1 MDKKVLFV
9 IVLICFSG
17 IVKAGRPA
25 ELDSLVI
32 DKSMIYDLDSLLDVA
47 TGNKTISDKISVD
60 TTRMPEVL
68 SNAPAI
74 EIPQTVAEAPCPDIH
89 LKLENLVLN
98 PADSLLLIANPLF
111 IDLVYKKEPSNF
123 DWRKQ
128 LYPYTFFFGK
138 KPNVLYQKSLKTFE
152 IPTVTESIT
161 ALRANAL
168 KNIAITASE
177 LIVFRYE
184 NLPGTEKIKGGIMNG
199 RGYDDLKLVNIANL
213 NDARKSKPAVP
224 KIERNPWTK
233 KASTMIQF
241 SQNFVSDNWYQGGSK
256 SVAILG
262 ILNGQLNYDDK
273 KNIQWD
279 NNGEWRMGF
288 NSVDGAIRP
297 LNTNDDIFRINSKLG
312 IKAGGKWFYSGS
324 VDFSTQFFHNYK
336 SITSTEM
343 KATFLSPVRLN
354 VGVGLDY
361 KYKKLFSLMLSPV
374 SYKYIYVD
382 DIELVNPNLFGIATG
397 EKVLSVVGS
406 SFKALLSYAPAKEIQ
421 LDSKLSFYT
430 NYEKVEVDWEIVT
443 NFTINRFLSTRL
455 SLNPRYDNTQILAAG
470 KKSKIQFKELLSF
483 GISYK
488 FLN

>member
-74 EIPQTVAEAPCPDIH
+74 EIPQTVAEAPCPEIH

-397 EKVLSVVGS
+397 EKVLSEVGS

>member
-152 IPTVTESIT
+152 IPTVSESIT

-177 LIVFRYE
+177 LIVYRYE
-184 NLPGTEKIKGGIMNG
+184 NLPGTEKIKSGIMNG

-397 EKVLSVVGS
+397 EKVLSEVGS

>member
-47 TGNKTISDKISVD
+47 TGNKTISDKISMD

-397 EKVLSVVGS
+397 EKVLSEVGS

>member
-152 IPTVTESIT
+152 IPTVSESIT

-177 LIVFRYE
+177 LIVYRYE

-397 EKVLSVVGS
+397 EKVLSEVGS

>member
-152 IPTVTESIT
+152 IPTVSESIT

-177 LIVFRYE
+177 LIVYRYE

-199 RGYDDLKLVNIANL
+199 RGYDELKLVNIADL

-241 SQNFVSDNWYQGGSK
+241 SQNFLSDNWYQGGSK
-256 SVAILG
+256 SIAILG

-397 EKVLSVVGS
+397 EKVLSEVGS